1 MKERATDNYRGR
13 IQQLEREIRV
23 NQSVIEDEL
32 KNVGEIVVEQRPGSL
47 EDTAISENL
56 EECTANKKRI
66 EEKRDQIDRIKQI
79 QTRMQEIEQK
89 ISRNEQEE
97 KRLVQQNTPHYEKI
111 GHAAFEYYQE
121 NPFTDQEYAD
131 IFSEL
136 VQNQHDLNDLE
147 NAIKENEAQIEGKPL
162 FDRVVL
168 RGKTALLK
176 SRRQAKLSAFP
187 RMFRSA
193 GESIST
199 TEFMSMTKD
208 ESIAE
213 VAGPFLENVRKI
225 EALRSAEEKLRQEE
239 SRLAEEIDRICEG
252 RKPGKRITDL
262 ENGLKEDHVQ
272 LAGLYRQIGK
282 RYRQVIGENGQQPPS
297 DIEEYLHSIAE
308 TEKEIAVRRQS
319 IERLNAAIEIERL
332 TRETVNMQTTIQSL
346 EEQISREQEEIARLN
361 EKITDAEQQKRKL
374 AKIRGAEDKLL
385 EL

>member
-1 MKERATDNYRGR
+1 MKERAADSYRGR

-32 KNVGEIVVEQRPGSL
+32 KNVGEIVA
-47 EDTAISENL
+47 EDPAGTAEDSAISEGL
-56 EECTANKKRI
+56 EECASFKKGIEDKRGRI
-66 EEKRDQIDRIKQI
+66 ERIKEI
-79 QTRMQEIEQK
+79 QARVQEIGKK
-89 ISRNEQEE
+89 IARNEQEE
-97 KRLVQQNTPHYEKI
+97 KSLVQQNSPHYEKI

-147 NAIKENEAQIEGKPL
+147 NSIRENETQTEGKPL

-176 SRRQAKLSAFP
+176 SRRQAKLNAFP
-187 RMFRSA
+187 RMFRAA
-193 GESIST
+193 GERIST

-225 EALRSAEEKLRQEE
+225 DALRSAEDKLRQEE
-239 SRLAEEIDRICEG
+239 SRLNDEMDGICES
-252 RKPGKRITDL
+252 RKPARRVSDL

-272 LAGLYRQIGK
+272 LALVYRRIGR
-282 RYRQVIGENGQQPPS
+282 RYRQLIGENGQQPPS
-297 DIEEYLHSIAE
+297 HIEEYLHSIAE
-308 TEKEIAVRRQS
+308 TEKEIAARRQA

-346 EEQISREQEEIARLN
+346 EEQISRQQEEISRLN
-361 EKITDAEQQKRKL
+361 EKIADAEQQKRKL
-374 AKIRGAEDKLL
+374 AKTRGAEDKLL